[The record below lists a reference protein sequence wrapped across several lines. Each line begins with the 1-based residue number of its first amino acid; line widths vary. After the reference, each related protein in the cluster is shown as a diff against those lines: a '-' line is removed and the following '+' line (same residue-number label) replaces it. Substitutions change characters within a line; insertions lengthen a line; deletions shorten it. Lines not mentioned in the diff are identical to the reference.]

1 MSYFSTR
8 VKSASNS
15 RIINHSEMENP
26 GRLGQLGKC
35 VIRLLRRAVSVLVHA
50 CKIRAQDFTCSISA
64 LIKHVDRLQFD

>member
-1 MSYFSTR
+1 
-8 VKSASNS
+8 
-15 RIINHSEMENP
+15 MENP